1 MTPIRAKVLNV
12 DRLGSISHNRSG
24 RREKYNG
31 TFDRLTFGENKPQLG
46 SYRNGWLD
54 LTYHQNPGLKR
65 TQLDRLY
72 QRIVDDLDELLGA
85 VGLKA
90 A

>member
-12 DRLGSISHNRSG
+12 DRLGDQFLITVRIG
-24 RREKYNG
+24 REKYNG

-54 LTYHQNPGLKR
+54 LTYHENPGLKAG
-65 TQLDRLY
+65 QSFPLWM
-72 QRIVDDLDELLGA
+72 Q
-85 VGLKA
+85 
-90 A
+90 